1 MSDKDTPI
9 SQLSGPELLDYLN
22 ILSQRQSEFS
32 KEKIK
37 LTEAMKPIEQERATL
52 RLSRDMIVE
61 KMKQTKIE
69 IAGVKY
75 ALKAEKD

>member
-1 MSDKDTPI
+1 MTDQPI
-9 SQLSGPELLDYLN
+9 SNMSGPELLDYLN

-52 RLSRDMIVE
+52 RLSRDMVIE
-61 KMKQTKIE
+61 KMRQTKIE
-69 IAGVKY
+69 IAAVKF
-75 ALKAEKD
+75 ALKAEGN